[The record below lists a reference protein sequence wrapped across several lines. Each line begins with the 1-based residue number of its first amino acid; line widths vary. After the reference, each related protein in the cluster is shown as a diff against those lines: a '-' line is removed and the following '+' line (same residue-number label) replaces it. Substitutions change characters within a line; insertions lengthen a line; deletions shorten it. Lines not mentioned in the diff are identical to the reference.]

1 MPSAP
6 RLRVTQEGAVAVLWI
21 ENPPRNLL
29 SLSMVADLAARVAE
43 LEKDDS
49 VRAAVL
55 TGAGP
60 ANFCAGLDM
69 DEWSRLSPKAAQDE
83 MSRGQDAFWALEHL
97 TKPTI
102 AAIAGA
108 ARGAGAELA
117 LACDLRI
124 ADESTVFSHPEVDLG
139 WMPSHGGT
147 ARLSKIVGRSRALEI
162 LLSGKEVRALD
173 ALRLGI
179 VNHLASPGGALDQAK
194 ALATTFASK
203 PRPAVKAIK
212 RSLTEGDEKP
222 YRNRFLLESQHAIQL
237 LWSAEHKAAMDRL
250 REKRS

>member
-1 MPSAP
+1 MPDPAHI
-6 RLRVTQEGAVAVLWI
+6 RTAHEGAVAVLWI

-29 SLSMVADLAARVAE
+29 SLSMVADLAARVAD

-55 TGAGP
+55 AGAGH

-69 DEWSRLSPKAAQDE
+69 AEWSRLSLKAAQDE

-117 LACDLRI
+117 LAC
-124 ADESTVFSHPEVDLG
+124 
-139 WMPSHGGT
+139 
-147 ARLSKIVGRSRALEI
+147 
-162 LLSGKEVRALD
+162 
-173 ALRLGI
+173 
-179 VNHLASPGGALDQAK
+179 
-194 ALATTFASK
+194 
-203 PRPAVKAIK
+203 
-212 RSLTEGDEKP
+212 
-222 YRNRFLLESQHAIQL
+222 
-237 LWSAEHKAAMDRL
+237 
-250 REKRS
+250 

>member
-1 MPSAP
+1 MGRRQRAKRLSAAGAHRGPMPSAP

-29 SLSMVADLAARVAE
+29 SLSVVAVPLAKAAD

-49 VRAAVL
+49 IRAAVL
-55 TGAGP
+55 TGAGH

-108 ARGAGAELA
+108 ARGAGEEPA
-117 LACDLRI
+117 LARDLRI
-124 ADESTVFSHPEVDLG
+124 ADESAVFSHPEVDLG
-139 WMPSHGGT
+139 WMPSHGAT
-147 ARLSKIVGRSRALEI
+147 ARLGIQPRSTSGCEKTAL
-162 LLSGKEVRALD
+162 S
-173 ALRLGI
+173 
-179 VNHLASPGGALDQAK
+179 S
-194 ALATTFASK
+194 
-203 PRPAVKAIK
+203 
-212 RSLTEGDEKP
+212 
-222 YRNRFLLESQHAIQL
+222 
-237 LWSAEHKAAMDRL
+237 
-250 REKRS
+250 

>member
-1 MPSAP
+1 MPDAP
-6 RLRVTQEGAVAVLWI
+6 RLRIAREGAVAVLWI

-29 SLSMVADLAARVAE
+29 SLPMVADLAARVVD

-49 VRAAVL
+49 VRAVVL
-55 TGAGP
+55 AGGGH

-69 DEWSRLSPKAAQDE
+69 VEWSRLSQKAAQDE

-97 TKPTI
+97 TKPTV
-102 AAIAGA
+102 AAINGA

-124 ADESTVFSHPEVDLG
+124 ADESAIFSHPEVDLG
-139 WMPSHGGT
+139 WMPSHGAT

-162 LLSGKEVRALD
+162 LVSGKEVKALD

-203 PRPAVKAIK
+203 PRSAVKAIK
-212 RSLTEGDEKP
+212 RALTEGDEKP

-237 LWSAEHKAAMDRL
+237 LWTDEHKAAMERL